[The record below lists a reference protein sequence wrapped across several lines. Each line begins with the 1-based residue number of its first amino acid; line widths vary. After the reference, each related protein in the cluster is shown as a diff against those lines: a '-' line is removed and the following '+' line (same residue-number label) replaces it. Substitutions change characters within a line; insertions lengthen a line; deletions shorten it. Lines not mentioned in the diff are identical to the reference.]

1 MNAILRAGAII
12 RHELKELKS
21 NSIFDQRVLSFLEQK
36 TSARDVVTAIN
47 VLLNE
52 ADQEPIFEVTYRD
65 ILVACEVLRLKEDP
79 LYSARL
85 LKCKSGLTIEK
96 YVPEEKLKRMIM
108 RRIKEHVD
116 VEIPED
122 LTIEQLKELEEKVMK
137 AR

>member
-1 MNAILRAGAII
+1 MEAILRAGAII
-12 RHELKELKS
+12 RQELREIKS
-21 NSIFDQRVLSFLEQK
+21 DSFFDQRVFSFLEQK
-36 TSARDVVTAIN
+36 TRARDVITAIN

-96 YVPEEKLKRMIM
+96 YVPEEKLRRMIM
-108 RRIKEHVD
+108 LRIKEHVD

-122 LTIEQLKELEEKVMK
+122 LTIEQLRELEEEVMK
-137 AR
+137 